1 MVACGHRCWVGA
13 ILIAVAVSLA
23 SQTPVP
29 SGGLALLK
37 EGRFDDAAA
46 ELELEVRRRPDD
58 LGLRAAWVK
67 SLVEGGRW
75 IEALAAAKETS
86 ERAPADPE
94 ARLMFGDCL
103 FLDFRA
109 EEALAVWRPVLRDER
124 WRALALPKMV
134 NAALGLGRRAEA
146 LSLIARAEAEGVP
159 PSADLLSLKARAL
172 DDPAD
177 KLAVLKAI
185 ARIAPGSQALAE
197 QVRLYEALAPV
208 GPVRIASPAKFP
220 GSTQLREI
228 YREPSLKVVLNGKKT
243 WLALD
248 TGAESLLVN
257 ADLAHKLRL
266 PELGPV
272 SLEGWGYQGPRQSR
286 SVLISRLEI
295 AGMTVT
301 QQPAVIN
308 VRDSEF
314 WTNKG
319 GYLGLSPFAGFVTYY
334 DRRHGRF
341 ALWPKGTP
349 PEQLLGE
356 KGTTLPLLWVEGVP
370 LVQVRLQGRGPFP
383 FLLDT
388 GAPYTLLASQYV
400 PKLGIRINSGKY
412 GNLYGLGFSGAFSS
426 GLAEQVTLEF
436 AGRVFHEPVAPVTEV
451 PQRFPLPLWGIL
463 GRDILNR
470 YRMVFDGPG
479 NTVTVV
485 PYPDMR

>member
-1 MVACGHRCWVGA
+1 MEACGHRCWAGA
-13 ILIAVAVSLA
+13 LLVAVAVSLA
-23 SQTPVP
+23 SQTPAP
-29 SGGLALLK
+29 TGGLALLK

-46 ELELEVRRRPDD
+46 ELELEVRRKPDD

-94 ARLMFGDCL
+94 ARLILGDCL
-103 FLDFRA
+103 FLNFRA
-109 EEALAVWRPVLRDER
+109 DEALAAWRPVLQDER
-124 WRALALPKMV
+124 WRVLALPKMV
-134 NAALGLGRRAEA
+134 NAALCLRRKAEA
-146 LSLIARAEAEGVP
+146 LSLVARAEAEGVP
-159 PSADLLSLKARAL
+159 PTADLLSLKARAL
-172 DDPAD
+172 DDPSA
-177 KLAVLKAI
+177 KLAVLKAM
-185 ARIAPGSQALAE
+185 ARIAPGSQPTAD

-208 GPVRIASPAKFP
+208 GPRRIAPPAQFP
-220 GSTQLREI
+220 GNTTVREI
-228 YREPSLKVVLNGKKT
+228 FGEPSLKVAMDGKET

-266 PELGPV
+266 PKLGPV
-272 SLEGWGYQGPRQSR
+272 LLEGWGSEGPRQSR
-286 SVLISRLEI
+286 AILISRLEI
-295 AGMTVT
+295 AGMTLT

-308 VRDSEF
+308 TRDSEF

-349 PEQLLGE
+349 PVQLLGE

-400 PKLGIRINSGKY
+400 PKLGLRVNSGKY
-412 GNLYGLGFSGAFSS
+412 GNLYGVGFSGAFSS

-436 AGRVFHEPVAPVTEV
+436 AGHVFHKPVAPVTEV

-470 YRMVFDGPG
+470 YRRGFDGPG
-479 NTVTVV
+479 NTVTVA
-485 PYPDMR
+485 PYPDMK

>member
-1 MVACGHRCWVGA
+1 MVAGGHRYLA
-13 ILIAVAVSLA
+13 ATILMAMAVSLA
-23 SQTPVP
+23 SQLPAPT
-29 SGGLALLK
+29 GGLALLK
-37 EGRFDDAAA
+37 EGRFDEAAA
-46 ELELEVRRRPDD
+46 ELGQEVRRKPDD
-58 LGLRAAWVK
+58 PGLRAAWVK

-86 ERAPADPE
+86 DRAPANPE
-94 ARLMFGDCL
+94 ARLMYGDCL

-109 EEALAVWRPVLRDER
+109 EEALAVWRPVLQDAR
-124 WRALALPKMV
+124 WRVLALPKMV
-134 NAALGLGRRAEA
+134 NAALALGRKREA
-146 LSLIARAEAEGVP
+146 LSLIAQAEAEGIP
-159 PSADLLSLKARAL
+159 PTADLLSLKMMAL
-172 DDPAD
+172 DDPSA

-185 ARIAPGSQALAE
+185 GRIGPDSQALAD
-197 QVRLYEALAPV
+197 QVRLYEALAPA
-208 GPVRIASPAKFP
+208 GPVRIDPPARFP
-220 GSTQLREI
+220 GSARMREI
-228 YREPSLKVVLNGKKT
+228 YGEPSLRVTIDGKKS

-248 TGAESLLVN
+248 TGAESVLVN
-257 ADLAHKLRL
+257 ADLARKLRL
-266 PELGPV
+266 PELAPA
-272 SLEGWGYQGPRQSR
+272 SIEGWGYQGPRQSL
-286 SVLISRLEI
+286 SVLISRLEV

-349 PEQLLGE
+349 PDRLLGE
-356 KGTTLPLLWVEGVP
+356 KGTTLPLLWVGGVP
-370 LVQVRLQGRGPFP
+370 LVQVGLQGRGPFP

-412 GNLYGLGFSGAFSS
+412 GNLYGIGFSGAFSS

-436 AGRVFHEPVAPVTEV
+436 AGRVFHEPVAPVTQV

-479 NTVTVV
+479 NTVTLV
-485 PYPDMR
+485 PYPDMK